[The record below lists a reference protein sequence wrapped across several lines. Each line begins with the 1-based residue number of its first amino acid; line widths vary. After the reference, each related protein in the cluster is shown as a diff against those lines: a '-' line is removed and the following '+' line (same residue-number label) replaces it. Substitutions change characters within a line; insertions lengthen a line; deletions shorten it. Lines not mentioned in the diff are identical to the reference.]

1 MCAGVC
7 VCIHTLGKDL
17 QSLYILKG
25 VHKLRNVMKTV
36 GSICK
41 GIYQQVCFGEMS
53 LVTELYID
61 WADSA

>member
-1 MCAGVC
+1 
-7 VCIHTLGKDL
+7 
-17 QSLYILKG
+17 
-25 VHKLRNVMKTV
+25 MKTV